1 MSRGAQEKE
10 LRLLVGATKSVA
22 RVSPEKILLM
32 MDPEQP
38 LKLRFTLA
46 QSLLPIFVALM
57 RWSARVP
64 IVDKTDVI
72 DCVKR
77 YLSAIDP
84 RAPEILE
91 TSCFNA
97 YGKRCED
104 LNPLDMVML
113 PYAMLKQGVRLD
125 IVVETMT
132 MLYATL
138 AYMFRIVTPELAM
151 AHMISALEKA
161 EERAGVAE
169 FG

>member
-1 MSRGAQEKE
+1 
-10 LRLLVGATKSVA
+10 
-22 RVSPEKILLM
+22 
-32 MDPEQP
+32 
-38 LKLRFTLA
+38 
-46 QSLLPIFVALM
+46 M

-64 IVDKTDVI
+64 IVDKISVF

-77 YLSAIDP
+77 YLSAVDP

-104 LNPLDMVML
+104 LDPLDMVML

-125 IVVETMT
+125 IVVETMA

-138 AYMFRIVTPELAM
+138 AYIYRIVTPELAI
-151 AHMISALEKA
+151 AHMIRALEEA
-161 EERAGVAE
+161 EEKAGVAE